1 MNRVQL
7 SQRSSP
13 IFPQPA
19 QVAPTR
25 LKQGTE
31 EFLREKYFSEDR
43 VNYLEADLA
52 KSRLNFAGL
61 VVFSCFICSSP
72 PSYIQTFS
80 TEILILSTFSVFH
93 SSRFFTRKKRFP
105 Y

>member
-13 IFPQPA
+13 IFSQPA
-19 QVAPTR
+19 QVAPTC

-43 VNYLEADLA
+43 VNYLEGGPGEVPVEL
-52 KSRLNFAGL
+52 RR
-61 VVFSCFICSSP
+61 FSCILMFHMFKSALV
-72 PSYIQTFS
+72 YTNFS

-93 SSRFFTRKKRFP
+93 SSRFLRKK
-105 Y
+105 